1 MSFRLEPR
9 ADASIALRLAV
20 SLGAG
25 LAALILVAI
34 PVLSAGGNPFTAYAL
49 MVQGAFGTMFA
60 FSETLNR
67 ATPLIL
73 TGLAAAIAFRARL
86 WNIGAEGQLYMGAL
100 AAVLVGSGF
109 LQLPA
114 PLMIPAI
121 MLAGFLAGGLM
132 MVVPTVLKQR
142 FGADEVVITL
152 LLNFVVILFV
162 QMLIEGPLKD
172 PLAMGWP
179 QSVPL
184 VAEAKFDKL
193 VPRLRMH
200 WGLVIGLASALLLWF
215 MVRKT
220 VLGFEIK
227 AVGEN
232 KAAARFAG
240 IPVDKTMLKVA
251 LISGGLA
258 GLAGVSEVAGV
269 KGYLSADLSPGFGYS
284 GIVVAMLAGL
294 SPIGAVLA
302 AFFIAAVFV
311 GADSMSRATG
321 ISSYIADLVVALSL
335 LCVLVGSFFASACA
349 GKREPRR
356 PEQWTSCSIFSAPP
370 ISGPP
375 PSASPPR

>member
-1 MSFRLEPR
+1 MSLRLEPR
-9 ADASIALRLAV
+9 EHAPLGLRLLVSLLAGAIALLF
-20 SLGAG
+20 
-25 LAALILVAI
+25 VAI
-34 PVLSAGGNPFTAYAL
+34 PVMAAGANPFEAYVL
-49 MVQGAFGTMFA
+49 MAQGAFGSMFA
-60 FSETLNR
+60 LSETLNR

-73 TGLAAAIAFRARL
+73 TGLAATVAFRARL

-109 LQLPA
+109 LQLPG
-114 PLMIPAI
+114 PIMIPAI

-132 MVVPTVLKQR
+132 MVVPTMLKQR

-152 LLNFVVILFV
+152 LLNFVVILFI

-172 PLAMGWP
+172 PLSMGWP

-184 VAEAKFDKL
+184 LAEAKFDKL
-193 VPRLRMH
+193 VPRLRTH
-200 WGLVIGLASALLLWF
+200 WGLIIGLVSALLLWL
-215 MVRKT
+215 MVKKT

-232 KAAARFAG
+232 KPAARFAG
-240 IPVDKTMLKVA
+240 IPVDATMLKVA

-258 GLAGVSEVAGV
+258 GLAGVGEVAGV

-294 SPIGAVLA
+294 SPIGSVLA
-302 AFFIAAVFV
+302 AIFIAAVFV

-321 ISSYIADLVVALSL
+321 ISNYLADLVVALSL
-335 LCVLVGSFFASACA
+335 LCVLVGSFFL
-349 GKREPRR
+349 RFRL
-356 PEQWTSCSIFSAPP
+356 APANP
-370 ISGPP
+370 TVE
-375 PSASPPR
+375 A

>member
-1 MSFRLEPR
+1 MTIRLEPR
-9 ADASIALRLAV
+9 QAAPLGLRLAV
-20 SLGAG
+20 SLASG
-25 LAALILVAI
+25 LVALLIVAI
-34 PVLSAGGNPFTAYAL
+34 PVMAAGRNPFDAYVL
-49 MVQGAFGTMFA
+49 MAQGAFGSMFA
-60 FSETLNR
+60 LSETLNR

-109 LQLPA
+109 LQLPG

-121 MLAGFLAGGLM
+121 MIAGFVAGGLM
-132 MVVPTVLKQR
+132 MVVPTLLKQR

-184 VAEAKFDKL
+184 LTEARFDKL
-193 VPRLRMH
+193 IPRLRMH
-200 WGLVIGLASALLLWF
+200 WGLVIGLVSALLLWF

-240 IPVDKTMLKVA
+240 IPVNATMLKVA

-302 AFFIAAVFV
+302 AIFIAAVFV

-335 LCVLVGSFFASACA
+335 LSVLIGSFFL
-349 GKREPRR
+349 RFRFV
-356 PEQWTSCSIFSAPP
+356 TSNRQVEA
-370 ISGPP
+370 
-375 PSASPPR
+375 

>member
-1 MSFRLEPR
+1 MTIRLEPR
-9 ADASIALRLAV
+9 QDAPVGLRLAV
-20 SLGAG
+20 SLASG
-25 LAALILVAI
+25 LVALLIIAI
-34 PVLSAGGNPFTAYAL
+34 PVMAAGRNPFEAYLL
-49 MVQGAFGTMFA
+49 MAQGAFGSMFA
-60 FSETLNR
+60 LSETLNR

-121 MLAGFLAGGLM
+121 LIAGFLAGGLM
-132 MVVPTVLKQR
+132 MVVPALLKQR

-184 VAEAKFDKL
+184 VAESKFDKL
-193 VPRLRMH
+193 IPRLRMH
-200 WGLVIGLASALLLWF
+200 WGLLIGLVSALLLWF
-215 MVRKT
+215 MVKKT
-220 VLGFEIK
+220 VLGFEVK

-240 IPVDKTMLKVA
+240 IPVNATMLKVA

-269 KGYLSADLSPGFGYS
+269 KGYLSGDLSPGFGYS

-294 SPIGAVLA
+294 SPIGSVLA
-302 AFFIAAVFV
+302 AIFIAAVFV

-335 LCVLVGSFFASACA
+335 LCVLIGSFFLRFRVVTSN
-349 GKREPRR
+349 R
-356 PEQWTSCSIFSAPP
+356 PVEA
-370 ISGPP
+370 
-375 PSASPPR
+375 

>member
-1 MSFRLEPR
+1 MVRLVPR
-9 ADASIALRLAV
+9 ADASMGLRLAV
-20 SLGAG
+20 SL
-25 LAALILVAI
+25 AAAVMALVLVAI
-34 PVLSAGGNPFTAYAL
+34 PVLAAGRNPLEAYGL
-49 MVQGAFGTMFA
+49 MIQGAFGSMFA

-73 TGLAAAIAFRARL
+73 TGLAAAVAFRARL

-109 LQLPA
+109 LQLPGL
-114 PLMIPAI
+114 LMIPAI
-121 MLAGFLAGGLM
+121 MIAGFVAGGLM
-132 MVVPTVLKQR
+132 MVVPTILKQR

-193 VPRLRMH
+193 IPRLRMH
-200 WGLVIGLASALLLWF
+200 WGLIIGLAAALLLWL
-215 MVRKT
+215 MVRRT

-240 IPVDKTMLKVA
+240 IPVGATMLKVA

-269 KGYLSADLSPGFGYS
+269 KGYLSGDLSPGFGYS

-294 SPIGAVLA
+294 SPIGSVLA
-302 AFFIAAVFV
+302 AVFIAAVFV

-321 ISSYIADLVVALSL
+321 ISNYLADLVVALSL
-335 LCVLVGSFFASACA
+335 LCVLVGTFFL
-349 GKREPRR
+349 RFQLVRTNR
-356 PEQWTSCSIFSAPP
+356 PAEA
-370 ISGPP
+370 
-375 PSASPPR
+375 

>member
-1 MSFRLEPR
+1 MTIRLEPR
-9 ADASIALRLAV
+9 QAAPLGLRLGV
-20 SLGAG
+20 SLASG
-25 LAALILVAI
+25 LVALLIVAI
-34 PVLSAGGNPFTAYAL
+34 PVMAAGRNPFDAYVL
-49 MVQGAFGTMFA
+49 MAQGAFGSMFA
-60 FSETLNR
+60 LSETLNR

-109 LQLPA
+109 LQLPG
-114 PLMIPAI
+114 PLLIPAI
-121 MLAGFLAGGLM
+121 MIAGFVAGGLM
-132 MVVPTVLKQR
+132 MVVPTLLKQR

-184 VAEAKFDKL
+184 LAEARFDKL
-193 VPRLRMH
+193 IPRLRMH
-200 WGLVIGLASALLLWF
+200 WGLVIGLISALLLWF

-220 VLGFEIK
+220 VLGFEVK

-240 IPVDKTMLKVA
+240 IPVNATMLKVA
-251 LISGGLA
+251 LMSGGLA

-302 AFFIAAVFV
+302 AVFIAAVFV

-335 LCVLVGSFFASACA
+335 LSVLIGSFFL
-349 GKREPRR
+349 RFRFV
-356 PEQWTSCSIFSAPP
+356 TSNRQVEA
-370 ISGPP
+370 
-375 PSASPPR
+375 

>member
-9 ADASIALRLAV
+9 ADASVALKILV
-20 SLGAG
+20 SFGAAF
-25 LAALILVAI
+25 AALVLVAI
-34 PVLSAGGNPFTAYAL
+34 PVLFAGGSPLTAYGL
-49 MVQGAFGTMFA
+49 IVQGAFGSMFA
-60 FSETLNR
+60 LSETLNR

-86 WNIGAEGQLYMGAL
+86 WNIGAEGQLYIGAL
-100 AAVLVGSGF
+100 AAVLVGSG
-109 LQLPA
+109 LLHLP
-114 PLMIPAI
+114 PMLMIPTV
-121 MLAGFLAGGLM
+121 MLAGFIAGGMM
-132 MVVPTVLKQR
+132 MVIPTVLKQR

-172 PLAMGWP
+172 PLSMGWP

-184 VAEAKFDKL
+184 LAEAKFAKL

-200 WGLVIGLASALLLWF
+200 WGLIAGVAAAIFLWVL
-215 MVRKT
+215 VRKT

-232 KAAARFAG
+232 RAAARFAG
-240 IPVDKTMLKVA
+240 IPVDATMLKVA
-251 LISGGLA
+251 LLSGGLA

-294 SPIGAVLA
+294 SPIGTVFA
-302 AFFIAAVFV
+302 AIFVAAVFV

-321 ISSYIADLVVALSL
+321 ISNYLADLVVALSL
-335 LCVLVGSFFASACA
+335 LCVLVGGFFLRFRLRYERASTPMA
-349 GKREPRR
+349 G
-356 PEQWTSCSIFSAPP
+356 A
-370 ISGPP
+370 
-375 PSASPPR
+375 

>member
-1 MSFRLEPR
+1 MTLQLEPR
-9 ADASIALRLAV
+9 QAAPLGLRLAV
-20 SLGAG
+20 SLASG
-25 LAALILVAI
+25 LVALLIVAI
-34 PVLSAGGNPFTAYAL
+34 PVMAAGRNPFDAYVL
-49 MVQGAFGTMFA
+49 MAQGAFGSMFA
-60 FSETLNR
+60 LSETLNR

-109 LQLPA
+109 LQLPG

-121 MLAGFLAGGLM
+121 MIAGFVAGGLM
-132 MVVPTVLKQR
+132 MVVPTLLKQR

-179 QSVPL
+179 QSAPL
-184 VAEAKFDKL
+184 LAEAKFDKL
-193 VPRLRMH
+193 IPRLRMH
-200 WGLVIGLASALLLWF
+200 WGLVIGLVSALLLWF

-220 VLGFEIK
+220 VLGFEVK

-240 IPVDKTMLKVA
+240 IPVNATMLKVA
-251 LISGGLA
+251 LLSGGLA

-269 KGYLSADLSPGFGYS
+269 KGYLSADLSPGYGYS

-302 AFFIAAVFV
+302 AIFIAAVFV

-335 LCVLVGSFFASACA
+335 LSVLIGSFFL
-349 GKREPRR
+349 RFRFV
-356 PEQWTSCSIFSAPP
+356 TSNRQVEA
-370 ISGPP
+370 
-375 PSASPPR
+375 

>member
-1 MSFRLEPR
+1 MNLRLEPR
-9 ADASIALRLAV
+9 QDASMGLRLAV
-20 SLGAG
+20 SLASG
-25 LAALILVAI
+25 LVALLIVAI
-34 PVLSAGGNPFTAYAL
+34 PVLAAGRNPFEAYLL
-49 MVQGAFGTMFA
+49 MAQGAFGSMFA
-60 FSETLNR
+60 LSETLNR

-73 TGLAAAIAFRARL
+73 TGLAAAVAFRARL

-114 PLMIPAI
+114 PLMIPALLI
-121 MLAGFLAGGLM
+121 AGFVAGGLM
-132 MVVPTVLKQR
+132 MVVPTLLKQR

-184 VAEAKFDKL
+184 LVEARFDKL
-193 VPRLRMH
+193 IPRLRMH
-200 WGLVIGLASALLLWF
+200 WGLVIGLVSALLLWF

-220 VLGFEIK
+220 VLGFEVK

-240 IPVDKTMLKVA
+240 IPVNATMLKVA

-302 AFFIAAVFV
+302 AVFIAAVFV

-335 LCVLVGSFFASACA
+335 LCVLIGSFFLRFRMVRANRTVEA
-349 GKREPRR
+349 
-356 PEQWTSCSIFSAPP
+356 
-370 ISGPP
+370 
-375 PSASPPR
+375 

>member
-1 MSFRLEPR
+1 MSLRLEPR
-9 ADASIALRLAV
+9 ADASIGLRLAV
-20 SLGAG
+20 SFASG
-25 LAALILVAI
+25 LVALLIVAI
-34 PVLSAGGNPFTAYAL
+34 PVMAAGGNPFSAYLL
-49 MVQGAFGTMFA
+49 MAQGAFGSMFA
-60 FSETLNR
+60 LSETLNR

-109 LQLPA
+109 LQLPPA
-114 PLMIPAI
+114 LMIPAI
-121 MLAGFLAGGLM
+121 MIAGFLAGGLM
-132 MVVPTVLKQR
+132 MVVPTILKQR

-184 VAEAKFDKL
+184 LAEARFDKL
-193 VPRLRMH
+193 IPRLRTH
-200 WGLVIGLASALLLWF
+200 WGLLVGLLAAILLWL

-240 IPVDKTMLKVA
+240 IPVDGTMLKVA

-258 GLAGVSEVAGV
+258 GLAGVGEVAGV
-269 KGYLSADLSPGFGYS
+269 KFYLSADLSPGFGYS

-294 SPIGAVLA
+294 SPIGSVLA
-302 AFFIAAVFV
+302 AIFIAAVFV

-335 LCVLVGSFFASACA
+335 LCVLVGSFFLRFRLILDNRKAEA
-349 GKREPRR
+349 
-356 PEQWTSCSIFSAPP
+356 
-370 ISGPP
+370 
-375 PSASPPR
+375 

>member
-1 MSFRLEPR
+1 MNIRLEPR
-9 ADASIALRLAV
+9 EHASVGLRLAV
-20 SLGAG
+20 SMAAG
-25 LAALILVAI
+25 LAALLLVAI
-34 PVLSAGGNPFTAYAL
+34 PVLFAGGSPLEAYGL
-49 MVQGAFGTMFA
+49 MIQGAFGSMFA
-60 FSETLNR
+60 LSETLNR

-73 TGLAAAIAFRARL
+73 TGLAAAVAFRAKL

-100 AAVLVGSGF
+100 AAVLVGSG
-109 LQLPA
+109 LMQLPPA
-114 PLMIPAI
+114 LMLPTVMI
-121 MLAGFLAGGLM
+121 AGFLAGGVM
-132 MVVPTVLKQR
+132 MVVPAIIKQR

-162 QMLIEGPLKD
+162 QMLVEGPLKD
-172 PLAMGWP
+172 PLALGWP

-184 VAEAKFDKL
+184 LAEAKLPKL
-193 VPRLRMH
+193 LPRLRMH
-200 WGLVIGLASALLLWF
+200 WGLVIGLVAALLLWL

-220 VLGFEIK
+220 VLGFEIR

-240 IPVDKTMLKVA
+240 IPVDATMLKVA

-258 GLAGVSEVAGV
+258 GLAGVSEIAGV
-269 KGYLSADLSPGFGYS
+269 KGYLSSDLSPGFGYS

-302 AFFIAAVFV
+302 AIFIAAVFV

-335 LCVLVGSFFASACA
+335 LCVLVGSFFLRFRMRFGQRVEA
-349 GKREPRR
+349 
-356 PEQWTSCSIFSAPP
+356 
-370 ISGPP
+370 
-375 PSASPPR
+375 

>member
-1 MSFRLEPR
+1 MNLRLQMRSEAP
-9 ADASIALRLAV
+9 IGLRLAV
-20 SLGAG
+20 SLASG
-25 LAALILVAI
+25 LIALLIVAI
-34 PVLSAGGNPFTAYAL
+34 PVMAAGGNPFTAYLL
-49 MVQGAFGTMFA
+49 MAQGAFGSMFA
-60 FSETLNR
+60 LSETLNR
-67 ATPLIL
+67 ATPLIF
-73 TGLAAAIAFRARL
+73 TGLAAAVAFRARL

-109 LQLPA
+109 LQLPG

-121 MLAGFLAGGLM
+121 MLAGFIAGGLM
-132 MVVPTVLKQR
+132 MVVPTLLKQR

-152 LLNFVVILFV
+152 LLNFVVILFI

-184 VAEAKFDKL
+184 LAEARFDKL
-193 VPRLRMH
+193 IPRLRMH
-200 WGLVIGLASALLLWF
+200 WGLVIGLVSALLLWF

-220 VLGFEIK
+220 VLGFEVK

-240 IPVDKTMLKVA
+240 IPVDGTMLKVA

-269 KGYLSADLSPGFGYS
+269 KFYLSADLSPGFGYS

-294 SPIGAVLA
+294 SPIGSVLA
-302 AFFIAAVFV
+302 AVFIAAVFV

-335 LCVLVGSFFASACA
+335 LCVLIGSFFL
-349 GKREPRR
+349 RFRLV
-356 PEQWTSCSIFSAPP
+356 FSNKQVEA
-370 ISGPP
+370 
-375 PSASPPR
+375 

>member
-1 MSFRLEPR
+1 MSLRLEPR
-9 ADASIALRLAV
+9 ADASVALKILV
-20 SLGAG
+20 SFGAAF
-25 LAALILVAI
+25 AALVLVAI
-34 PVLSAGGNPFTAYAL
+34 PVLFAGGSPLTAYGL
-49 MVQGAFGTMFA
+49 IVQGAFGSMFA
-60 FSETLNR
+60 LSETLNR

-86 WNIGAEGQLYMGAL
+86 WNIGAEGQLYIGAL
-100 AAVLVGSGF
+100 AAVLVGSG
-109 LQLPA
+109 LLHLP
-114 PLMIPAI
+114 PMLMIPTV
-121 MLAGFLAGGLM
+121 MLAGFIAGGLM
-132 MVVPTVLKQR
+132 MVIPTVLKQR

-172 PLAMGWP
+172 PLSMGWP

-184 VAEAKFDKL
+184 LAEAKFAKL

-200 WGLVIGLASALLLWF
+200 WGLIMGVAAAIFLWVV
-215 MVRKT
+215 VRKT

-232 KAAARFAG
+232 RAAARFAG
-240 IPVDKTMLKVA
+240 IPVDATMLKVA
-251 LISGGLA
+251 LLSGGLA

-294 SPIGAVLA
+294 SPIGTVFA
-302 AFFIAAVFV
+302 AIFVAAVFV

-321 ISSYIADLVVALSL
+321 ISNYLADLVVALSL
-335 LCVLVGSFFASACA
+335 LCVLVGGFFLRFRLRYERAATPMA
-349 GKREPRR
+349 G
-356 PEQWTSCSIFSAPP
+356 A
-370 ISGPP
+370 
-375 PSASPPR
+375 

>member
-1 MSFRLEPR
+1 MREN
-9 ADASIALRLAV
+9 ASVGLRLGV

-25 LAALILVAI
+25 IVALLLVAI
-34 PVLSAGGNPFTAYAL
+34 PVLFAGGSPLTAYGL
-49 MVQGAFGTMFA
+49 MVQGAFGSMFA
-60 FSETLNR
+60 LSETLNR

-73 TGLAAAIAFRARL
+73 TGLAAAVAFRAKL
-86 WNIGAEGQLYMGAL
+86 WNIGAEGQLYIGAL
-100 AAVLVGSGF
+100 AAVLVGSGL
-109 LQLPA
+109 LQMPPA
-114 PLMIPAI
+114 LLIPTVMI
-121 MLAGFLAGGLM
+121 AGFLAGGMM
-132 MVVPTVLKQR
+132 MVIPTLIKQR

-152 LLNFVVILFV
+152 LLNFIVILFV
-162 QMLIEGPLKD
+162 QMLVEGPLKD

-184 VAEAKFDKL
+184 LAEAKLPKL
-193 VPRLRMH
+193 LPRLRMH
-200 WGLVIGLASALLLWF
+200 WGLITGVVAAIVLWV

-220 VLGFEIK
+220 VLGFEIR

-258 GLAGVSEVAGV
+258 GLAGVGEVAGV

-294 SPIGAVLA
+294 SPIGTVIA
-302 AFFIAAVFV
+302 AIFIAAVFV

-321 ISSYIADLVVALSL
+321 ISNYVADLVVALSL
-335 LCVLVGSFFASACA
+335 LCVLVGSFFLRFRLRYDRKLEA
-349 GKREPRR
+349 
-356 PEQWTSCSIFSAPP
+356 
-370 ISGPP
+370 
-375 PSASPPR
+375 

>member
-1 MSFRLEPR
+1 MSLRLEPR
-9 ADASIALRLAV
+9 ASASFGLRLAV
-20 SLGAG
+20 SLAAG
-25 LAALILVAI
+25 LGALVLVAI
-34 PVLSAGGNPFTAYAL
+34 PVIAAGGNPFLAYGL
-49 MVQGAFGTMFA
+49 MVQGAFGSMFA
-60 FSETLNR
+60 LSETLNR

-73 TGLAAAIAFRARL
+73 TGLAAAVAFRARL

-109 LQLPA
+109 LQLPG
-114 PLMIPAI
+114 PIMIPAI
-121 MLAGFLAGGLM
+121 MIAGFLAGGLM
-132 MVVPTVLKQR
+132 MMVPALLKQR

-184 VAEAKFDKL
+184 LAEAKLGKL

-200 WGLVIGLASALLLWF
+200 WGLIIGLASALLLWL
-215 MVRKT
+215 MVKKT

-240 IPVDKTMLKVA
+240 IPVDATMLKVA

-258 GLAGVSEVAGV
+258 GLAGVSEVSGV

-294 SPIGAVLA
+294 SPIGSVLA
-302 AFFIAAVFV
+302 AIFIAAVFV

-321 ISSYIADLVVALSL
+321 ISNYLADLVVALSL
-335 LCVLVGSFFASACA
+335 FCVLVGSFFLRFRLINDNRTAEA
-349 GKREPRR
+349 
-356 PEQWTSCSIFSAPP
+356 
-370 ISGPP
+370 
-375 PSASPPR
+375 

>member
-9 ADASIALRLAV
+9 ADASLPLKLLV

-25 LAALILVAI
+25 LAALLLVAI
-34 PVLSAGGNPFTAYAL
+34 PVLFTGNSPITAYGL
-49 MVQGAFGTMFA
+49 IVQGAFGSLFA
-60 FSETLNR
+60 LSETLNR

-73 TGLAAAIAFRARL
+73 TGLAAAVAFRAKL
-86 WNIGAEGQLYMGAL
+86 WNIGAEGQLYIGAL
-100 AAVLVGSGF
+100 AAILVGSGL
-109 LQLPA
+109 LQMPPA
-114 PLMIPAI
+114 LLIPTV
-121 MLAGFLAGGLM
+121 MVAGFLAGGMM
-132 MVVPTVLKQR
+132 MVLPAVLKQR

-184 VAEAKFDKL
+184 LAEAKLAKL

-200 WGLVIGLASALLLWF
+200 WGLIAGVAAALILWF

-232 KAAARFAG
+232 RAAARFAG
-240 IPVDKTMLKVA
+240 IPVDATLLKVA

-258 GLAGVSEVAGV
+258 GLAGVSEVSGV
-269 KGYLSADLSPGFGYS
+269 KGYLSSDLSPGFGYS

-294 SPIGAVLA
+294 SPVGTVFAAV
-302 AFFIAAVFV
+302 FVAAVFV

-321 ISSYIADLVVALSL
+321 ISNYLADLVVALSL
-335 LCVLVGSFFASACA
+335 LCVLVGGFFLRFRIRYERGAAVMA
-349 GKREPRR
+349 GE
-356 PEQWTSCSIFSAPP
+356 
-370 ISGPP
+370 
-375 PSASPPR
+375 

>member
-1 MSFRLEPR
+1 MSFRLEMR
-9 ADASIALRLAV
+9 ENASVGLRLGV

-25 LAALILVAI
+25 IVALLLVAI
-34 PVLSAGGNPFTAYAL
+34 PVLFAGGSPLTAYGL
-49 MVQGAFGTMFA
+49 MVQGAFGSMFA
-60 FSETLNR
+60 LSETLNR

-73 TGLAAAIAFRARL
+73 TGLAAAVAFRAKL
-86 WNIGAEGQLYMGAL
+86 WNIGAEGQLYIGAL
-100 AAVLVGSGF
+100 AAVLVGSGL
-109 LQLPA
+109 LQMPPA
-114 PLMIPAI
+114 LLIPTVMI
-121 MLAGFLAGGLM
+121 AGFLAGGMM
-132 MVVPTVLKQR
+132 MVIPTLIKQR

-152 LLNFVVILFV
+152 LLNFIVILFV
-162 QMLIEGPLKD
+162 QMLVEGPLKD

-184 VAEAKFDKL
+184 LAEAKLPKL
-193 VPRLRMH
+193 LPRLRMH
-200 WGLVIGLASALLLWF
+200 WGLITGVVAAIVLWV

-220 VLGFEIK
+220 VLGFEIR

-258 GLAGVSEVAGV
+258 GLAGVGEVAGV

-294 SPIGAVLA
+294 SPIGTVIA
-302 AFFIAAVFV
+302 AIFIAAVFV

-321 ISSYIADLVVALSL
+321 ISNYVADLVVALSL
-335 LCVLVGSFFASACA
+335 LCVLVGSFFLRFRLRYDRKLEA
-349 GKREPRR
+349 
-356 PEQWTSCSIFSAPP
+356 
-370 ISGPP
+370 
-375 PSASPPR
+375 